1 MTNKPKDNFIIVDHI
16 NGYLM
21 PNAPDIYVMKR
32 ATPFFNVPEMIM
44 GSSPIDGGNLLLKP
58 DEHDYLIKKN
68 PRAVKWIRPCFGGE
82 EFING
87 KKRYCLWLEGCPPDE
102 LRKMPLV
109 YERVK
114 NVREFRLKSKR
125 AATRKAADK
134 PTLFAERRQPT
145 TDYLLIPKVSSE
157 RRRYIP
163 IGYMS
168 SEVVC
173 TDKGLMIP
181 NAGLFHFGVLTSC
194 VHMNWMRMVA
204 GRLTSR
210 YQYSATICYNPFPWP
225 LFYTDEQQQKIEAT
239 AQAILDARANYPNAT
254 YADLYDEVSM
264 PADLRKAHTEN
275 DREVMKAYRFR
286 EDIPELA
293 MQIVLLN
300 SYQTLHEEFDLED
313 DE

>member
-1 MTNKPKDNFIIVDHI
+1 MANENFIIVDHI

-32 ATPFFNVPEMIM
+32 ATPFFNVPEMSA
-44 GSSPIDGGNLLLKP
+44 GSKPVDGGNLLLTP
-58 DEHDYLIKKN
+58 DERGDLVKKN
-68 PRAVKWIRPCFGGE
+68 PLAAKWIRPFVGGR
-82 EFING
+82 EFINRIP
-87 KKRYCLWLEGCPPDE
+87 RYCLWLEGCQPDE

-114 NVREFRLKSKR
+114 NVREYRLQSKK
-125 AATRKAADK
+125 AETRKKADT

-145 TDYLLIPKVSSE
+145 TNYIFIPQVSSS
-157 RRRYIP
+157 RRRFIP
-163 IGYMS
+163 IGYLS
-168 SEVVC
+168 PEFIAAQ
-173 TDKGLMIP
+173 GLTVP
-181 NAGLFHFGVLTSC
+181 DANLFHFGVLTSS
-194 VHMNWMRMVA
+194 VHMAWVRMVA
-204 GRLTSR
+204 GRLKSDYR
-210 YQYSATICYNPFPWP
+210 YSATICYNPFPWP
-225 LFYTDEQQQKIEAT
+225 LFYTDEQQKRIEAT